1 MKRVRE
7 DDEESVSSAAQPV
20 VAATK
25 NEILTVV
32 LDNIMDRLH
41 EALTEVHQLPL
52 ATYPVIGRA
61 RKSESRKQ
69 AFRST
74 VNTLQRSYMAF
85 LHSTYEGKDV
95 SELAVRVRDL
105 VDATNRKLRTHCEAS
120 AHEGNTLMEDLLK
133 QSQLEFK
140 WEKTIEILKACLE
153 VARRE
158 KDKAYEELA
167 TKDYRLRNLG
177 AAGDSN

>member
-1 MKRVRE
+1 M
-7 DDEESVSSAAQPV
+7 
-20 VAATK
+20 
-25 NEILTVV
+25 
-32 LDNIMDRLH
+32 
-41 EALTEVHQLPL
+41 
-52 ATYPVIGRA
+52 
-61 RKSESRKQ
+61 
-69 AFRST
+69 
-74 VNTLQRSYMAF
+74 NTLERNYKAL
-85 LHSTYEGKDV
+85 LHSTYEGQDV
-95 SELAVRVRDL
+95 SELAVRVQDL
-105 VDATNRKLRTHCEAS
+105 VDSINRKLRTHCEAS

-167 TKDYRLRNLG
+167 TKDYRLRNLR